1 MHKTDLEA
9 RLRRHALHALLALDQ
24 KTVTREVE
32 PRCTRERTQ
41 NLSAHKAIEQTKSK
55 TGTWFLTGTRDIK
68 RETSS
73 GRRNPGA
80 RDFLIRATN
89 QKPMESSPQ
98 LHRHRCLGGE
108 TENREAALGHDP
120 RNRKISSENNT
131 VCAKQISEKSD
142 TVLPAEENLIRQRI
156 QSRTLRSGRS
166 ISGKQKSIFS
176 LEVNKIITDP
186 YRRLPSSPS
195 FDY

>member
-55 TGTWFLTGTRDIK
+55 TGARFLTGTREIK

-80 RDFLIRATN
+80 RYFLIRATKTKTDGV
-89 QKPMESSPQ
+89 QSTVAQTPMS
-98 LHRHRCLGGE
+98 RRG
-108 TENREAALGHDP
+108 
-120 RNRKISSENNT
+120 NRKPGSSTWARSKESKNQQR
-131 VCAKQISEKSD
+131 KQHCVRKTNQREK
-142 TVLPAEENLIRQRI
+142 
-156 QSRTLRSGRS
+156 
-166 ISGKQKSIFS
+166 
-176 LEVNKIITDP
+176 
-186 YRRLPSSPS
+186 
-195 FDY
+195 